1 MDFGNRYL
9 AELFT
14 VGNVTVYLTDTLLA
28 TWVVMA
34 LLIAMAIIVR
44 LRLPRFT
51 DRPTGWLQNGVEIMV
66 EQLDKLGGDTLGPEL
81 TGWNGL
87 FFGIFGFVLIS
98 NYIGM
103 FGLRPPT
110 ADLATTMAL
119 ALTVFAIIHYMGAKR
134 RGKKYIKSFVSPNAI
149 FLPINL
155 ISDIF
160 TPISLGFRLFG
171 NVLGGYIIMGMVY
184 NLLPRLLTVI
194 VPDPLHLY
202 FDVLVGAL
210 QAYIFTVLG
219 MTFIQQKAAPEE

>member
-9 AELFT
+9 AELFSI
-14 VGNVTVYLTDTLLA
+14 GNITVYLTDTLLA

-34 LLIAMAIIVR
+34 VLIGFALVVR
-44 LRLPRFT
+44 LRLSRFT
-51 DRPTGWLQNGVEIMV
+51 DRPTCKLQNVVELMV
-66 EQLDKLGGDTLGPEL
+66 ETLDKLGRDTMGPEL
-81 TGWNGL
+81 MEWGGM
-87 FFGIFGFVLIS
+87 FFGLFGFVLIS

-110 ADLATTMAL
+110 ADLATTAAL
-119 ALTVFAIIHYMGAKR
+119 ALTVFVVIHFMGIKR
-134 RGKKYIKSFVSPNAI
+134 RKGRYFKSLISPNPI

-155 ISDIF
+155 ISDIS
-160 TPISLGFRLFG
+160 TPVSLCFRLFG

-184 NLLPRLLTVI
+184 NLLPRILTLI

-202 FDVLVGAL
+202 FDLMVGAL

-219 MTFIQQKAAPEE
+219 MTFLQQKADPED